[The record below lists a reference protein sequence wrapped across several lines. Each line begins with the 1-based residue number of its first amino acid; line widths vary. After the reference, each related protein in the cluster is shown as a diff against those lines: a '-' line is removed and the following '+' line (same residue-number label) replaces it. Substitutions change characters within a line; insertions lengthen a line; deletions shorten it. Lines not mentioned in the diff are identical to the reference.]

1 MACTRRSCG
10 LWPRFVS
17 LAATC
22 GEPAVPLD
30 DWATAQS
37 IWRAWPGGHADIP
50 AAGTCLRLRDA
61 LTGVARGAVRWR
73 DVTALTRQVLL
84 EHHARTGA
92 QLSLVVPLDPALP
105 HARQWE
111 SALCATM
118 AVRDGLRIS
127 AEPWAPP
134 SDETGMTD
142 LRQVYA
148 GAAGRALTVPADPFW
163 TEALGP
169 RFTHY
174 TSQGQRQAARTVA
187 TAPPG
192 ATVIACL
199 PTGQGKTEVAWAS
212 VLLATRHGGVAV
224 MVVPTVVLALDMER
238 RLRQHLHECGDAAGA
253 ARTYAYTGGQ
263 DQATKEAI
271 RRDIRSGQ
279 QRVVIAA
286 PEALM
291 TGLNSALDAA
301 AAAGHLTHLVIDEA
315 HIVEQWGND
324 FRPEFQA
331 ISAKRRSWLDH
342 APSGRQVVTVAMSAT
357 LTATQVQTLTS
368 TFGGPGPVEVVWASH
383 TRPEPIY
390 FVDEFGDR
398 NVRDAAV
405 LEAVGALPRPLIL
418 YTTTREDAELWCD
431 RLDRAGFGRIT
442 RLTGESTEAE
452 RRAVLAGWRGEDAT
466 GTPAE
471 TRFDVVVGTS
481 AFGLGVDMPNV
492 RAVVHA
498 CLPETI
504 DRYYQEVGR
513 GGRDGRPCVAYL
525 ATAPGDLNLA
535 ERVNRMILIGDD
547 RGWLRWQAMR
557 DKARWLPDSRLE
569 IDLIQLPPHLHDE
582 SARNMQWNVKLLNLM
597 ERAHLIR
604 QEAPAQ
610 RWGQNDDFS
619 PAGSHPVLR
628 VVTELDGRLNDRAY
642 FEETFSAQRHQV
654 KEQQRA
660 ALRQLSALLK
670 GDRCVADVLAE
681 HYRVPWDG
689 GVLPTARF
697 CRSCPY
703 CRRTARAADS
713 SGLRRR
719 GSEPWPDSARWPHP
733 PDPLAGYR
741 GGSPLLSIAWSQ
753 RSHFLDL
760 VPDLIEALARRGY
773 VVVGGPALAAAVVRR
788 AQRRAAPHP
797 IIVDGD
803 HSMLGAYDGPL
814 VWLLDDARA
823 PLSAALAERLTGPDP
838 TYLVHPADLPDPHR
852 PDTPLRYM
860 NRSISLDILVRDS
873 AW

>member
-1 MACTRRSCG
+1 MSH
-10 LWPRFVS
+10 
-17 LAATC
+17 
-22 GEPAVPLD
+22 D
-30 DWATAQS
+30 DWTTAQS
-37 IWRAWPGGHADIP
+37 IWRAWPRGHADIP
-50 AAGTCLRLRDA
+50 AAGTCRRLRDA
-61 LTGVARGAVRWR
+61 LAGLTHGTARWR

-84 EHHARTGA
+84 ENHARTDV

-105 HARQWE
+105 DARQWE
-111 SALCATM
+111 SALCATL
-118 AVRDGLRIS
+118 AIQDGLRIS
-127 AEPWAPP
+127 AEPWTPH
-134 SDETGMTD
+134 SDETAKADMC
-142 LRQVYA
+142 QVYA
-148 GAAGRALTVPADPFW
+148 EASSRSLTVPADPFW

-212 VLLATRHGGVAV
+212 VLPATRHGGVAV

-238 RLRQHLHECGDAAGA
+238 RLRQHLLECDNGEGA

-271 RRDIRSGQ
+271 RREIRSGQ

-291 TGLNSALDAA
+291 TGLSSALDAA
-301 AAAGHLTHLVIDEA
+301 AAAGHLTHLIIDEA

-331 ISAKRRSWLDH
+331 IAAKRRSWLDQ
-342 APSGRQVVTVAMSAT
+342 APPGRQVVTVAMSAT
-357 LTATQVQTLTS
+357 LTAGQVQTLTS
-368 TFGGPGPVEVVWASH
+368 AFGGPGPLELVWASH

-390 FVDEFGDR
+390 LVDEFGDLDA
-398 NVRDAAV
+398 RDAAV
-405 LEAVGALPRPLIL
+405 LEAVNALPRPLIL

-442 RLTGESTEAE
+442 RLTGESSETE
-452 RRAVLAGWRGEDAT
+452 RRAVIAGWRGEDAT
-466 GTPAE
+466 GAPTN

-535 ERVNRMILIGDD
+535 ERINRMILIGDD

-557 DKARWLPDSRLE
+557 SKARWLPDGRLE
-569 IDLIQLPPHLHDE
+569 IDLIQLPPHLRDE
-582 SARNMQWNVKLLNLM
+582 SARNVQWNVKLLNLM

-610 RWGQNDDFS
+610 RQDQSEAAS
-619 PAGSHPVLR
+619 PAGNHPVLR
-628 VVTELDGRLNDRAY
+628 VVAELDGRLNDPAY
-642 FEETFSAQRHQV
+642 FEEVFNAQRAQV
-654 KEQQRA
+654 QEQQRA
-660 ALRQLSALLK
+660 SLRQLSTLIT
-670 GDRCVADVLAE
+670 GDRCVANVLAE

-689 GVLPTARF
+689 GVLTTARF

-703 CRRTARAADS
+703 CRRTAQVVDS
-713 SGLRRR
+713 GGLRRR
-719 GSEPWPDSARWPHP
+719 GTEPWPDNARWPAP
-733 PDPLAGYR
+733 PDPLATYR
-741 GGSPLLSIAWSQ
+741 GGGPLLSIAWSQ
-753 RSHFLDL
+753 RSRFDDL
-760 VPDLIEALARRGY
+760 IPDLIEALARRGY
-773 VVVGGPALAAAVVRR
+773 AVVGGPGVTAAVMRR
-788 AQRRAAPHP
+788 AQHRAAPNP

-803 HSMLGAYDGPL
+803 NSMLNTYEGPL
-814 VWLLDDARA
+814 VWLLDDAQE
-823 PLSAALAERLTGPDP
+823 PLPAAVTERLAGPGP
-838 TYLVHPADLPDPHR
+838 TYLVHPAELPDPQR

-860 NRSISLDILVRDS
+860 NRSIALDILVRDS